1 VKWPPPILVSLML
14 ASGCGTLEAG
24 QVDRSWSGDLPRSAI
39 EQLPDPRVAE
49 PAGFRLLYGQVETA
63 EAWRSISAAL
73 ASSRFAGSEGLPE
86 VDWRSEV
93 IVYVAFDGATQ
104 RLQWSKLR
112 AAAGRPPVVE
122 LTAHP
127 TRRPEA
133 ADGPC
138 SGVFQVIPR
147 DSESVGLELQRGTDR
162 VKLATLEI
170 LNTRT

>member
-1 VKWPPPILVSLML
+1 MKWVLPILVSLML
-14 ASGCGTLEAG
+14 ASGCGTLAAG

-39 EQLPDPRVAE
+39 EQLPDPNVSQ
-49 PAGFRLLYGQVETA
+49 PAGFRLLYGKVETA
-63 EAWRSISAAL
+63 EAWRPIAAAL
-73 ASSRFAGSEGLPE
+73 AGSRFADSEGLPE

-104 RLQWSKLR
+104 RLGWSKLR
-112 AAAGRPPVVE
+112 TSVGRPPVVE
-122 LTAHP
+122 LTAQP

-162 VKLATLEI
+162 VKLATLAI
-170 LNTRT
+170 D